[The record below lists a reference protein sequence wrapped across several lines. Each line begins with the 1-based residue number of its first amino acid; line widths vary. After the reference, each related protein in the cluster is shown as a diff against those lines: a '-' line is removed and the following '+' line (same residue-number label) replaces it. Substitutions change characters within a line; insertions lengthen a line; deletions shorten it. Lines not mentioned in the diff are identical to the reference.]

1 MVKQGKKSLPDPVMK
16 QPGAEDSREIGGIGA
31 MRAFHDVR
39 GFFHRRVS
47 VNSPHEQASS

>member
-1 MVKQGKKSLPDPVMK
+1 MVKQGKKSLPESVMN
-16 QPGAEDSREIGGIGA
+16 QPGAGDFRETVGIGV
-31 MRAFHDVR
+31 MRVFHDVR